1 MTSGPVPRV
10 VVVAIEVVQQIF
22 AKTQTVLSDEEQEV
36 LRGLA
41 DSYLTL
47 TDQIRR
53 QGATMA
59 RLRRFLGMKSSE
71 KTADVLGRHRV
82 TPNRTTS
89 ATSPEPG
96 PAAGAPAPE
105 PSPAASA
112 TPDENHGPPC
122 NGTDPKPPKPPP
134 RKGHG
139 RVPASAYADAEC
151 ISVLHEQL
159 HPGDQCPL
167 CGRGRLYELARP
179 APILR
184 IIGQPPLA
192 AVCWNCQRLRCSG
205 CGTLFTAQAPAAAQG
220 SKYADTAVSM
230 MALLRYRVGLPFY
243 RLDRLERHL
252 ATPLPASTQWEVLHQ
267 RVGEVRPVFDELRQ
281 QAAQGQILH
290 NDDSYARILAFM
302 GKRRAA
308 LLAEGK
314 LPDPDRT
321 GIFTTAI
328 VSIVADRPI
337 VLFSTSRKHA
347 GENLA
352 ELLNQRAAGRPTPLL
367 MCDALERNL
376 PKGHAVDEAN
386 CLTHGRRHVVDE
398 VENFPAECGHLLKML
413 GKVYRVDHLCRRYR
427 LSPEK
432 RLEVHRRWSAPVLDQ
447 LRDWI
452 TLQFAEKRIEPN
464 SGLGRAMNYL
474 LKRWDKL
481 TRFLHVPGAPLDN
494 TIAERALKMAIRHR
508 RNSLF
513 YRSQNGADVGD
524 IYMTLIYTAELHGQN
539 PFDYLTALLGHARA
553 VAERPADWLPWNYQ
567 ETLARLHTPAPSHH
581 PAASPAP
588 APTLNHSASQQR
600 RARPDTPDHRDAP
613 RRAGIAVI

>member
-1 MTSGPVPRV
+1 MTNAPAPRV
-10 VVVAIEVVQQIF
+10 VVVAIEVVEQIF
-22 AKTQTVLSDEEQEV
+22 AKTQTVLSDEEQKV

-82 TPNRTTS
+82 TPDRTTS
-89 ATSPEPG
+89 AASPEPG
-96 PAAGAPAPE
+96 PTAGATAPE

-112 TPDENHGPPC
+112 APEENHGAPC
-122 NGTDPKPPKPPP
+122 NGTDPKPPKRPP

-151 ISVLHEQL
+151 IAVLHEQL
-159 HPGDQCPL
+159 RPGDQCRL
-167 CGRGRLYELARP
+167 CGRGKLYELATP

-205 CGTLFTAQAPAAAQG
+205 CGALFTAQAPAAAQG
-220 SKYADTAVSM
+220 PKYADTAVSM
-230 MALLRYRVGLPFY
+230 MALLRYRAGLPLH

-252 ATPLPASTQWEVLHQ
+252 ATPVPASTQWEVVNQ
-267 RVGEVRPVFDELRQ
+267 RVDDVRPVFDELRR
-281 QAAQGQILH
+281 QAAQGQVMH

-328 VSIVADRPI
+328 VSIVGDRPI
-337 VLFSTSRKHA
+337 ALFSTSRKHA

-352 ELLNQRAAGRPTPLL
+352 ELLNQRAAGRPAPLL
-367 MCDALERNL
+367 MSDALERNL
-376 PKGHAVDEAN
+376 PKGHAVDESN
-386 CLTHGRRHVVDE
+386 CLAHGRRHVVDQ
-398 VENFPAECGHLLKML
+398 VENFPAECAHLLEML

-427 LSPEK
+427 LSPLK

-452 TLQFAEKRIEPN
+452 TALFAEKRVEPN
-464 SGLGRAMNYL
+464 SGLGQAMNYL

-481 TRFLHVPGAPLDN
+481 TRFLHVPDAPLDN
-494 TIAERALKMAIRHR
+494 SVAERALKMAIRHR

-539 PFDYLTALLGHARA
+539 PFDYLTALLGHTRT

-567 ETLARLHTPAPSHH
+567 ETRARLQTAAPCH

-588 APTLNHSASQQR
+588 ARVRTNRLRNAGA
-600 RARPDTPDHRDAP
+600 ARPDTTATGPPPVVQASL
-613 RRAGIAVI
+613 